1 MNNIRLLPSL
11 LIFAEVAQRGSF
23 TEAAHHLGLSKSA
36 VSQHISR
43 LENQMGLQL
52 LSRNT
57 RGMALTANGV
67 KLLSRSELLKD
78 QVELAFQELAS
89 AEQSPSG
96 TFSITFPHLL
106 EKDVVT
112 PALGQLCQEFPN
124 IDLRVLVTDEP
135 LDLIKDNLD
144 VALYGGDL
152 PDSGYRALPIGTLTE
167 IFYASPGYIKR
178 FGAPETPDALKKHRW
193 ISTNWQKSSQTI
205 YADNPKSEG
214 KITLS
219 EQTIHL
225 HPFARSNSLS
235 CLIEMA
241 KQDMGFVLLPEIASQ
256 SLIQKGQMTQ
266 IIKKYHGQK
275 WPFYFVHPFQGEKPI
290 HVTRF
295 YQLIKHFFAKA
306 KSGGPV

>member
-1 MNNIRLLPSL
+1 MNNIKLLPSL

-23 TEAAHHLGLSKSA
+23 SKAAHHLGLSKSA

-43 LENQMGLQL
+43 LESQMGLQL

-78 QVELAFQELAS
+78 QVDLAFQELAS

-96 TFSITFPHLL
+96 IFSITFPHLL

-112 PALGQLCQEFPN
+112 PALSQLCQEFPR
-124 IDLRVLVTDEP
+124 IELRLLVTDEP
-135 LDLIKDNLD
+135 LDLIQDNLD
-144 VALYGGDL
+144 VALYGGEMR
-152 PDSGYRALPIGTLTE
+152 DSGYRALPIGTLSE
-167 IFYASPGYIKR
+167 IFCCSPGYIQR
-178 FGAPETPDALKKHRW
+178 CGSPESPEALQQHRW
-193 ISTNWQKSSQTI
+193 ISTNWQKPSL
-205 YADNPKSEG
+205 
-214 KITLS
+214 TLYPDPLNS
-219 EQTIHL
+219 DRAKAPPEQTIQL
-225 HPFARSNSLS
+225 HPFARTNSLS
-235 CLIEMA
+235 FAVEMA

-256 SLIQKGQMTQ
+256 ALIRKGQLSR
-266 IIKKYHGQK
+266 ILKKYQGQK

-290 HVTRF
+290 HVARF

-306 KSGGPV
+306 KSG